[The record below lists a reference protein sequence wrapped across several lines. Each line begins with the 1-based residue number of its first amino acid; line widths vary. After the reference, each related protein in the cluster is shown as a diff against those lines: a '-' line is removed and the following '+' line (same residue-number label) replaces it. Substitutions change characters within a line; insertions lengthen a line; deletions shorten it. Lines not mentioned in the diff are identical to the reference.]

1 MTAKKPY
8 ICQAIF
14 VAENIIL
21 RIFVDLQDHLSEV
34 NEQFSVFG
42 DSYYAMIQLYI
53 EISRQPNNSWN
64 ASNLELCNLYIWQES
79 SYANDVASGSSQD
92 SETSI
97 H

>member
-64 ASNLELCNLYIWQES
+64 ASNLES

-92 SETSI
+92 SDTSI